1 MYPLIVT
8 VWALNSLA
16 FIYVAGTLAA
26 TYRRGATATY
36 ALMKLAATLA
46 GVTAASTAL
55 WAHGTDWSRAA
66 ALWLAA
72 APLLTIVGGYGVVL
86 LVMLLAARTGKG
98 RWN

>member
-16 FIYVAGTLAA
+16 FIFVAGTLAA
-26 TYRRGATATY
+26 TYRRGATSTY

-46 GVTAASTAL
+46 GVTAGSAFL
-55 WAHGTDWSRAA
+55 WAHDTQWSRGAA
-66 ALWLAA
+66 CWLAA
-72 APLLTIVGGYGVVL
+72 APLLIIVGSYGIFTLVVL
-86 LVMLLAARTGKG
+86 LAASSGRG